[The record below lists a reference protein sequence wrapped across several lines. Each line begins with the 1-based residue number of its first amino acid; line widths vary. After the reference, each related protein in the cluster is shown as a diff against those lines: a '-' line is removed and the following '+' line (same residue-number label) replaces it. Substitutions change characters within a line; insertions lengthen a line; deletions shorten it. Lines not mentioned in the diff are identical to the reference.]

1 MRALDDIII
10 GFLIF
15 FAIDRVINLFSRNV
29 VQPWANETG
38 NGNKDMIENCK
49 LVTELICLL
58 TIAILIFKFRK
69 TLQRFDNS

>member
-38 NGNKDMIENCK
+38 NGNNDMIENCK